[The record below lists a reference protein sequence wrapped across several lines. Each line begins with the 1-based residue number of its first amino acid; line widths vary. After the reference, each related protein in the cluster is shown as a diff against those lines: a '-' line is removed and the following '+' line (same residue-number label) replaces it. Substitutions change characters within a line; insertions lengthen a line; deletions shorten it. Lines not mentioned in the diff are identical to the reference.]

1 VGRLLPSRGGF
12 SKRLMQSGRRPLAG
26 LREEPLDY
34 RAVSRVLLV
43 GWDGADWRILDPML
57 DGGLLP
63 NLAGLLERGAKGVL
77 RSTTPNHSWAAWPSF
92 LTGVEPSNHGV
103 YDIFE
108 KEMGERKSLPVTYR
122 SIREKTILADLT
134 AAGASTVMTNLPLTF
149 PPPRIDGKLVAGGVL
164 PKWRPFTHPEPLGK
178 ELEDAGAPFPVNG
191 MSWTTFRNRP
201 EPFLQEARDL
211 TEART
216 TANLH
221 LLDTTDWR
229 FAALIYVA
237 TDRVQHCLAKYVSLD
252 HPDFASL
259 SREPLAEKVRDVY
272 RLLDDALGQIL
283 ERARGDDLVLFVSDH
298 GFQSCTRALHMDRLL
313 EHLGFLRFGAS
324 KAVFGPMQW
333 GPMRT
338 VARKVYDALGLHG
351 RVSLPQSVNWQ
362 KTVAYTSVRSTGEGV
377 SISLAGREPDGTVD
391 PADFESTRDK
401 VMEALDGFVDQT
413 TGQKPIR
420 RVFRREDVFTGR
432 FAETAPD
439 ILLEPAPLY
448 SLTHAKSM
456 VEGADWLSG
465 DHRME
470 GVIAAAGPRVR
481 PDAFSEPALLIDMAP
496 TILAALGV
504 PASVKHDG
512 QVLSAVVGD
521 EASVAAAGV
530 REPEGAAETDTGLAE
545 DEALEVEEHLRGLGY
560 LE

>member
-1 VGRLLPSRGGF
+1 
-12 SKRLMQSGRRPLAG
+12 M
-26 LREEPLDY
+26 
-34 RAVSRVLLV
+34 SRVLLI

-57 DGGLLP
+57 QEGILP
-63 NLAGLLERGAKGVL
+63 NLQALIARGTKGVL
-77 RSTTPNHSWAAWPSF
+77 RSTIPNHSWAAWPSF

-108 KEMGERKSLPVTYR
+108 KETGVRKNLPVTYR
-122 SIREKTILADLT
+122 SIKEKTMLADLA
-134 AAGASTVMTNLPLTF
+134 AAGCATVMTNLPLTF
-149 PPPRIDGKLVAGGVL
+149 PPPRIEGKIVAGGVL
-164 PKWRPFTHPEPLGK
+164 PKWRPFTHPETLAK
-178 ELEDAGAPFPVNG
+178 ELEDAGSPFPING
-191 MSWTTFRNRP
+191 MSWTTYRNRP
-201 EPFLQEARDL
+201 EPFLQEAREL

-216 TANLH
+216 KANLR

-229 FAALIYVA
+229 FASLIYVA
-237 TDRVQHCLAKYVSLD
+237 TDRVQHCLDKYVAPD

-259 SREPLAEKVRDVY
+259 SKERLAETVRDVY
-272 RLLDDALGQIL
+272 RLLDDGLGRIL
-283 ERARGDDLVLFVSDH
+283 ERATDDDLVLFVSDH

-313 EHLGFLRFGAS
+313 EHLGFLRFAAS

-362 KTVAYTSVRSTGEGV
+362 KTVAFTSVRSTGEGV
-377 SISLAGREPDGTVD
+377 SINVAGREPDGIVD
-391 PADFESTRDK
+391 PGDFEATRDR
-401 VMEALDGFVDQT
+401 VMEAVDAFIDPQT
-413 TGQKPIR
+413 GKKPIR

-432 FAETAPD
+432 HAETAPD
-439 ILLEPAPLY
+439 ILFEPAPLY
-448 SLTHAKSM
+448 SLTHARSM
-456 VEGADWLSG
+456 VEDADWLSG
-465 DHRME
+465 DHRMD

-481 PDAFSEPALLIDMAP
+481 EDAFSEPALLVDMAP
-496 TILAALGV
+496 TILAALDV

-530 REPEGAAETDTGLAE
+530 RQLDGGPDESTGLAE

>member
-1 VGRLLPSRGGF
+1 
-12 SKRLMQSGRRPLAG
+12 M
-26 LREEPLDY
+26 
-34 RAVSRVLLV
+34 SRVLLI

-57 DGGLLP
+57 EAGILP
-63 NLAGLLERGAKGVL
+63 NLGALIDRGARGVL
-77 RSTTPNHSWAAWPSF
+77 RSTIPNHSWAAWPSF

-108 KEMGERKSLPVTYR
+108 KELGARKSLPVTYR
-122 SIREKTILADLT
+122 SIKQKTMLADLA
-134 AAGASTVMTNLPLTF
+134 AAGCTTVMTNLPLTF
-149 PPPRIDGKLVAGGVL
+149 PPPRIDGKIVAGGVL
-164 PKWRPFTHPEPLGK
+164 PKWRPFTHPESLGR
-178 ELEDAGAPFPVNG
+178 ELEDAGAPFPING

-201 EPFLQEARDL
+201 EPFLRETREL

-216 TANLH
+216 KANLH

-229 FAALIYVA
+229 FASLIYVA
-237 TDRVQHCLAKYVSLD
+237 TDRVQHCLDGYVAPD
-252 HPDFASL
+252 HPDFVSL
-259 SREPLAEKVRDVY
+259 SQERLAERVRDVY
-272 RLLDDALGQIL
+272 RLLDDGLGSIL
-283 ERARGDDLVLFVSDH
+283 ERARDDDLVLFVSDH

-313 EHLGFLRFGAS
+313 EHLGFLKFGAS

-362 KTVAYTSVRSTGEGV
+362 KTLAYTSVRSTGEGV
-377 SISLAGREPDGTVD
+377 SINVAGREPDGIVD
-391 PADFESTRDK
+391 PGDFEATRDK
-401 VMEALDGFVDQT
+401 VMDALGAFSDPA
-413 TGQKPIR
+413 TGQRPIR
-420 RVFRREDVFTGR
+420 RVLRREDVFTGQY
-432 FAETAPD
+432 AGTAPD

-456 VEGADWLSG
+456 VEDADWLSG
-465 DHRME
+465 DHRTD
-470 GVIAAAGPRVR
+470 GVIAASGPRVW
-481 PDAFSEPALLIDMAP
+481 PDAFAEPALLVDMAP

-521 EASVAAAGV
+521 EASVAAVGV
-530 REPEGAAETDTGLAE
+530 RESEASRDESTGLAE